1 MAMTSFEKRFVNRQ
15 KKGGRNIARI
25 RDVFSQ
31 IDLSNIRDV
40 LEIGCGVGAVSAF
53 LAQEYQMS
61 VIGTDFDPDQIEIAK
76 LRYPGDDHLQYQ
88 VENAA
93 ALSFE
98 NNAFDL
104 IISQNVF
111 HHIPAWENAIREAER
126 VLRPGG
132 YFIWYDLA
140 FPGFITQILKPFVHQ
155 YGLYTVDD
163 IQFTFDEIGFAQRSY
178 QRSIHGPFVHHQLLM
193 QNGNSKLAKDLDN

>member
-15 KKGGRNIARI
+15 KKGGRNIARV
-25 RDVFSQ
+25 RDVFTQ
-31 IDLSNIRDV
+31 IDLSNIHDV

-53 LAQEYQMS
+53 LAREYQMR
-61 VIGTDFDPDQIEIAK
+61 VIGTDFDPEQIDIAR
-76 LRYPGDDHLQYQ
+76 LRNPEDAHFQYQ

-98 NNAFDL
+98 SNAFDL

-111 HHIPAWENAIREAER
+111 HHIPAWENAIHEAER
-126 VLRPGG
+126 VLRPDG

-140 FPGFITQILKPFVHQ
+140 FPGFFAQIFKPYVHQ
-155 YGLYTVDD
+155 YSLYTIDD
-163 IQFTFDEIGFAQRSY
+163 VRFTFDKVGFTQLSY
-178 QRSIHGPFVHHQLLM
+178 QRSIHGPFLHHQLLM
-193 QNGNSKLAKDLDN
+193 QNSNSRFNKDPDN

>member
-15 KKGGRNIARI
+15 KKGGRNIGRI
-25 RDVFSQ
+25 RDLFAQ

-40 LEIGCGVGAVSAF
+40 LEIGCGVGAVSAY
-53 LAQEYQMS
+53 LAREYQMR
-61 VIGTDFDPDQIEIAK
+61 VIGTDLDPEQIDIA
-76 LRYPGDDHLQYQ
+76 RMSHPEDGHLHYR

-93 ALSFE
+93 SLSFE
-98 NNAFDL
+98 DNAFDL

-126 VLRPGG
+126 VLRPDG

-140 FPGFITQILKPFVHQ
+140 FPGFITQLLKPFVSQ

-163 IQFTFDEIGFAQRSY
+163 IQFAFDQIGFTQRLY
-178 QRSIHGPFVHHQLLM
+178 QRSIHGPFIHHQLLM
-193 QNGNSKLAKDLDN
+193 QNGSPPF